1 MTLVVEDG
9 TGTNSP
15 KADSYNSLDEI
26 QAYADDHGLTF
37 ATSPTEPAEAAARRA
52 AVWLDATYR
61 DRLPGTRTNG
71 RQQGLAWPRTD
82 ATDIDG
88 EEIADDEIPLEWKA
102 AHCEATIKEF
112 NSPGTLSPDLE
123 RGGEVKR
130 LAAGSVEIEY
140 KDSAPADTIFSAI
153 DALLSG
159 LIVTKKSNTSVC
171 FLSRA

>member
-71 RQQGLAWPRTD
+71 RQQGLAWPRTG

-88 EEIADDEIPLEWKA
+88 NEIADDEIPAEWKA
-102 AHCEATIKEF
+102 AHAEATIKELA
-112 NSPGTLSPDLE
+112 SPGTLSPDLE
-123 RGGEVKR
+123 RGGDIKR
-130 LAAGSVEIEY
+130 MKAGSVEIEY
-140 KDSAPADTIFSAI
+140 KDGAPATTIFSAI
-153 DALLSG
+153 DSILSG
-159 LIVTKKSNTSVC
+159 LIVTKKSSTVVGFSA
-171 FLSRA
+171 RA